1 MLRFRF
7 LIHEKIN
14 QFIDYFCIMESEDK
28 TIERL
33 IAGGVIDSSLGALI
47 TNDRGEGAT
56 IGAIAGAVLFA
67 TLQANDDAKKTH
79 VPFYIQENNALYLV
93 DAQGQKVFVKEIATP
108 KKVLKEHFILK

>member
-1 MLRFRF
+1 MM
-7 LIHEKIN
+7 
-14 QFIDYFCIMESEDK
+14 DSEAK
-28 TIERL
+28 TIESL
-33 IAGGVIDSSLGALI
+33 IAGGVIGATLGALI

-56 IGAIAGAVLFA
+56 TGAIAGAVLFA
-67 TLQANDDAKKTH
+67 TLQANDDAKKTQ